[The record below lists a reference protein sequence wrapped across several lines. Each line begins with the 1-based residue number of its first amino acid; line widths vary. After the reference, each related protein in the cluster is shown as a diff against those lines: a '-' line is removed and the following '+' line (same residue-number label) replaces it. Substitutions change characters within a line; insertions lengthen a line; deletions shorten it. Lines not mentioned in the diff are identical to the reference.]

1 MAVVVNSGRR
11 GEGKTTL
18 GVFQVDKRDTR
29 VMIDPRG
36 LIRRPGAIVAYT
48 LAGFDRGL
56 QALIDGDTDEVI
68 FTPRPSPRMT
78 DADLLDFYDDAFRGF
93 SRASMAFL
101 MENPDADLGILV
113 DEAKFYGD
121 ITKCGSFM
129 WIVKSCNQDNVD
141 LVITCHRP
149 SDIRPDLRF
158 HINKWNL
165 FRTTQEEDLDVI
177 AGRAT
182 RAVVDQ
188 VQQLGAHEL
197 IIWNDDKGTSRA
209 HRAPWT
215 WHCELAPRGAADHIL
230 ELE

>member
-1 MAVVVNSGRR
+1 MVVVNSGRR

-18 GVFQVDKRDTR
+18 AVHQVDKSPKR

-36 LIRRPGAIVAYT
+36 LIRRRGAIVAT
-48 LAGFDRGL
+48 SLDGFRRGL
-56 QALIDGDTDEVI
+56 QALTDDDADEVI
-68 FTPRPSPRMT
+68 FTPRPSPDLDD
-78 DADLLDFYDDAFRGF
+78 DALLAFYNEAFRGF
-93 SRASMAFL
+93 SRAVMAFV
-101 MENPDADLGILV
+101 MEHPDARLGVLV

-129 WIVKSCNQDNVD
+129 WIAKSCNPDRVD
-141 LVITCHRP
+141 LVLTCHRP

-165 FRTTQEEDLDVI
+165 FRTTQQQDLEVI
-177 AGRAT
+177 AERAT

-188 VQQLGAHEL
+188 VQQLEEHHL
-197 IIWNDDKGTSRA
+197 VIWNDDDATSRV

-215 WHCELAPRGAADHIL
+215 WHSDLAPRGDARHIL
-230 ELE
+230 ELQ